1 MIEKTKPQNILI
13 VGAGLAGICVARRL
27 HENQIKFKIIDQGF
41 NDSSKVAAG
50 VINPLVFRRTTKSW
64 RVDEFLPVA
73 VNFYTNLGKS
83 WGNKYYEPI
92 PIRRAFSHLQEKE
105 TWLERQ
111 SWVDYL
117 PYMKTIEEEDNKF
130 TGVKNTFGTGVVL
143 QAAHIHTI
151 EFLNDAKTWFIE
163 NNLLLEKTFKYED
176 LNPEEAS
183 YEGEKY
189 DAIIFC
195 EGYRGIENPFFNYLP
210 LDATKGEILTVESVE
225 IPSEE
230 LLNRKCFILPMGK
243 NQFKVGATYTWRS
256 PNTELTDD
264 AKELLFDQANTLVQA
279 KMKIIDHQAGVRPT
293 VLDRRPLIGA
303 HPIYPKLNIF
313 NGLGAKGYMMA
324 PLLSQEFVS
333 SLIGIS
339 ILDKEIDI
347 ERYKKRFVQQ

>member
-1 MIEKTKPQNILI
+1 MIEKTKPQKILI

-27 HENQIKFKIIDQGF
+27 HENQLNFKIIDKGF
-41 NDSSKVAAG
+41 NESSQVAAG

-64 RVDEFLPVA
+64 RVDEFLPIA
-73 VNFYTNLGKS
+73 FDFYTQLGKS

-111 SWVDYL
+111 NWEDYS
-117 PYMKTIEEEDNKF
+117 PYMKTINEDDDNF
-130 TGVKNTFGTGVVL
+130 AGVKNTFGTGLVL
-143 QAAHIHTI
+143 QSACIHTT
-151 EFLNDAKTWFIE
+151 EFLNDAKNWFIE
-163 NNLLLEKTFKYED
+163 NNFLSENTFRYED
-176 LNPEEAS
+176 LNPEEAV

-210 LDATKGEILTVESVE
+210 LEATKGEILTVESE
-225 IPSEE
+225 DIAETE
-230 LLNRKCFILPMGK
+230 LLNRKCFILPIGK

-256 PNTELTDD
+256 PNTDLTSA
-264 AKELLFDQANTLVQA
+264 AKELLFDQANTLVEA

-293 VLDRRPLIGA
+293 VLDRRPLIGT
-303 HPIYPKLNIF
+303 HPIYSKLKIF

-333 SLIGIS
+333 SLSDIS
-339 ILDKEIDI
+339 ILDKEVDI
-347 ERYKKRFVQQ
+347 ERYKKRFIQE